1 MKSARVQYLQY
12 LHISTRIYTAR
23 RRGLTRVVY
32 TAIAGRAGGDEV
44 SRRTI
49 NTTSFRLGRELWH
62 WRAGGPQGSPNGE
75 RVLGWPSGPALGR
88 TIWGSS
94 RRHRAAR
101 PPTSTRWLLR
111 QRRRR
116 RRPGSPL
123 GGGGGAGERAG
134 ARAGGSRGRAGL
146 AAGRAPAG
154 SWPRGSGRRRRPGTC
169 RDGGVAAR
177 TRPEPLGADRRA
189 GDCGGLRIRR
199 VAGRGRQAQAVRDSA
214 RAPAAAAGAW
224 RRRALWV
231 RSHGQTRAGLL
242 PRLRESPG

>member
-1 MKSARVQYLQY
+1 MKSAPVQYLQY

-23 RRGLTRVVY
+23 RRGSL
-32 TAIAGRAGGDEV
+32 GRLHCNCRPG
-44 SRRTI
+44 RRRRGLAE
-49 NTTSFRLGRELWH
+49 NNKYHFLPPGRELWH
-62 WRAGGPQGSPNGE
+62 WRAGNPHGSPDGE
-75 RVLGWPSGPALGR
+75 RVLGWPSGSARGR

-111 QRRRR
+111 QQRR
-116 RRPGSPL
+116 RRPGSPR
-123 GGGGGAGERAG
+123 GGGDGAGARAG

-169 RDGGVAAR
+169 RDGGAAAR
-177 TRPEPLGADRRA
+177 TRPAPPGADRRA

-199 VAGRGRQAQAVRDSA
+199 VAGRGRQARAVRGSA
-214 RAPAAAAGAW
+214 RAPAAAAGA
-224 RRRALWV
+224 
-231 RSHGQTRAGLL
+231 
-242 PRLRESPG
+242 